1 MHDAIERLDDG
12 TLTFLPERLNRDPVV
27 LRGLTSDEMWIALGV
42 GALIGLVFGVPLAI
56 ATASLAMAPTGVIA
70 GMAMTL
76 FVAGTLLRRAKRAR
90 PETWLYRRLE
100 WLQASRWRLGQGTLI
115 LHSGA
120 WTVRRSRRLR
130 PALSR
135 WRS

>member
-42 GALIGLVFGVPLAI
+42 GAVLGLVVGVPLSI
-56 ATASLAMAPTGVIA
+56 ATTFLAVAPTGMIA

-76 FVAGTLLRRAKRAR
+76 FAAGTLLRRAKRAR
-90 PETWLYRRLE
+90 PETWLYRQFE
-100 WLQASRWRLGQGTLI
+100 WLLASRWRVGRGALI

-130 PALSR
+130 PALAR
-135 WRS
+135 WQS